1 VVLAIRRKFPAVE
14 GHYVGFREVGADDDT
29 AYPD

>member
-14 GHYVGFREVGADDDT
+14 GHYVGFRDVGAADDA
-29 AYPD
+29 AYLD